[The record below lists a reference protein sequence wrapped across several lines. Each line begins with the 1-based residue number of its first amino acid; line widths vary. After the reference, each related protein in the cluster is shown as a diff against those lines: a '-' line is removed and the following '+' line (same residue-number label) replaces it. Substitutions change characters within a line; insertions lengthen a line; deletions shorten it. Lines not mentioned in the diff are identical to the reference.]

1 MVSAAIRQ
9 RVLALQSLAAPKYSL
24 PYKSIPGV
32 ISTKALE
39 EHLKLYEGYKDL
51 LARIDEKFE
60 TMGKDEVPKK
70 HMPDHPFRALKE
82 AETLALGGIILHEL
96 FFENLTNKP
105 SDFKGTEIEKFIKQD
120 FQSFSEWKH
129 CMRGSI
135 MEAKGWVVFSVDPDG
150 QYRILMLDAH
160 NVGAM
165 FYQEPLVV
173 IDCYEHAYWMDHGVD
188 RGTYA
193 DGVLAHL
200 NWEVISERYAAAARR

>member
-1 MVSAAIRQ
+1 MVSEGIKQRIRWLQ
-9 RVLALQSLAAPKYSL
+9 ALGAKAYSL

-32 ISTKALE
+32 ISAKALE

-51 LARIDEKFE
+51 LARIDSKFE

-82 AETLALGGIILHEL
+82 AETHALGGIILHEL
-96 FFENLTNKP
+96 FFENLTSKP
-105 SDFKGTEIEKFIKQD
+105 SDFKGLEIEKFIKED
-120 FQSFSEWKH
+120 FKSLSEWKH

-135 MEAKGWVVFSVDPDG
+135 MEAKGWVVFSVDHEG

-188 RGTYA
+188 RGAYA

-200 NWEVISERYAAAARR
+200 NWEEINKRFLAR